1 MRVVVKDAS
10 VIIDL
15 ANADILKEWF
25 LLGYETH
32 TSDLILNQL
41 QQDQQW
47 SIVKNY
53 FQNKK
58 FKVHSLSP
66 DKLTMAISRI
76 GSLGRGGIADMSVL
90 LLAEQL
96 NATLLTGDGRLRSKS
111 EKSGLEVRGTLWVL
125 DELVRQSIITRTIAF
140 KKLEIIIAKG
150 ARLPESEIQKRKHKW
165 S

>member
-1 MRVVVKDAS
+1 
-10 VIIDL
+10 
-15 ANADILKEWF
+15 
-25 LLGYETH
+25 
-32 TSDLILNQL
+32 
-41 QQDQQW
+41 
-47 SIVKNY
+47 
-53 FQNKK
+53 
-58 FKVHSLSP
+58 
-66 DKLTMAISRI
+66 
-76 GSLGRGGIADMSVL
+76 MSVL